1 MQEFIPYRFEV
12 NLYTDS
18 GMSELVCAGAFSD
31 VTGLEASMSPVKMKE
46 GGRNWGEVQLAGVTT
61 FPAIVLKRG
70 MTDVDDLW
78 KWFEFTTLQA
88 NYGYRLQ
95 GEIRVLSSEDRKKIL
110 QRWVLKDVMAT
121 KFKGPDLSS
130 AASTVAI
137 EELHLVHDGLS
148 LTRPG
153 AASAKKGAVNG

>member
-12 NLYTDS
+12 NLFSDA
-18 GMSELVCAGAFSD
+18 GMSELVCAGAFGD
-31 VTGLEASMSPVKMKE
+31 VTGLEASMNPVKMKE
-46 GGRNWGEVQLAGVTT
+46 GGRNWGEVQLAGITS

-95 GEIRVLSSEDRKKIL
+95 GEIRVLASEDKKNVL
-110 QRWVLKDVMAT
+110 QRWVLKNVMAT

-130 AASTVAI
+130 TASTVAI
-137 EELHLVHDGLS
+137 EELHLVHDGLI
-148 LTRPG
+148 LIRPG
-153 AASAKKGAVNG
+153 TASAKKGAVNG